1 MMYASGFWEL
11 FLVIMVL
18 VSLVAGLAFL
28 VVIHVAAM
36 IPFRGR
42 SSIPPDGT
50 KRTPGGAARLFWL
63 RVLSA
68 VVLSLLLWPL
78 MALHRAVL
86 WPIAPGETYGSYED
100 HVLFTTLW
108 MSFLELCVVAIAVDL
123 LLRSSLAARR

>member
-36 IPFRGR
+36 IPFRGCG
-42 SSIPPDGT
+42 SISPDGA
-50 KRTPGGAARLFWL
+50 KRKPGGAARLFWL

-86 WPIAPGETYGSYED
+86 WPIAPGKTYGSYED
-100 HVLFTTLW
+100 HVLFTMLW
-108 MSFLELCVVAIAVDL
+108 MSFLELCVVAIAVGL
-123 LLRSSLAARR
+123 LLRSSLAAKR